1 MPRQATAFSRLVLGT
16 SSDVKPLTLSNVA
29 LGSKTE
35 LSPLALHVR
44 SGSKTDSNREGSMS
58 ALPSTADFTKVAVRS
73 AKCRQQRTSRTT
85 SRRRSGKPALIFR
98 CFQIDDMGPVPCV
111 NFLGEQSTRSANAK
125 PSPRPRGSPQ
135 EQINLPNAVTKHICQ
150 G

>member
-1 MPRQATAFSRLVLGT
+1 MKALRYCTALYGFGDLFSRGHAT
-16 SSDVKPLTLSNVA
+16 PSHGIQPASSWDVQDVKPLTLSNVA
-29 LGSKTE
+29 FGSKTE

-44 SGSKTDSNREGSMS
+44 SGSKTDSNHEGSMS
-58 ALPSTADFTKVAVRS
+58 ALPSTADFTKVTVRS

-125 PSPRPRGSPQ
+125 P
-135 EQINLPNAVTKHICQ
+135 
-150 G
+150 